1 MRLTVFSLAMYYMV
15 KSVVQLDCPLEV
27 AGQSYPSF
35 HVDWSSI
42 KVSDVTF
49 SNLQRKHGLILNPKI
64 PFYVDLTAVS
74 FPGIFAH
81 VCQRQKTSC
90 AAVVSTPI
98 VFSMKWHPSKLMG
111 CNHHH
116 KYTVTRSTA
125 RSWVFNSQSMGCKE
139 WQAWGTQFPISL
151 TAPSEN
157 WKRIHPPPPKK
168 FCLFFRFRF
177 CLLNLFW
184 DCRGETFIRCICDKQ
199 SILLTLFF
207 RHPSTLSSGEIILIK
222 VCHLLLTDLL
232 RAR

>member
-49 SNLQRKHGLILNPKI
+49 SNLQKKHGLILNPKI
-64 PFYVDLTAVS
+64 PFYMDLTAVS
-74 FPGIFAH
+74 FPEIFAH

-168 FCLFFRFRF
+168 FACSSDLDSV
-177 CLLNLFW
+177 C
-184 DCRGETFIRCICDKQ
+184 
-199 SILLTLFF
+199 
-207 RHPSTLSSGEIILIK
+207 STSSGIAEEKHLLDAY
-222 VCHLLLTDLL
+222 VTNSQYYWRCFSGTHPHCHLVK
-232 RAR
+232 